1 MKKNYASR
9 LIIGILRLTPIL
21 LFWLVSSPSLA
32 QFPTF
37 WKTGKTKEIKGY
49 SILREEGEGRST
61 PYIYYE
67 DTKYRLSQLQIRAE
81 SEMWEES
88 KRMANE
94 IGIKGS
100 SGLLKLKIIGKTI
113 EAGNS
118 ENFTVIVKS
127 IEGEELFRQ
136 RLEPSVPD
144 YKIINGV
151 TYWNN
156 YPSVVLPA
164 GITPPFRV
172 FTIDSYWNDP
182 KTKKKTY
189 LIQKLGEEK
198 TLQPPISSEAN
209 NSGALKYRI
218 GERVIITE
226 DGQEK
231 SVTIVNASNGRYRVE
246 FQSNKGK
253 TKSLTVYEREIER
266 LDE

>member
-1 MKKNYASR
+1 MKKNYVLR
-9 LIIGILRLTPIL
+9 LIIRITPIL
-21 LFWLVSSPSLA
+21 LFWLVSNPSFA
-32 QFPTF
+32 QFPTL
-37 WKTGKTKEIKGY
+37 WKTGKAKEIKGY
-49 SILREEGEGRST
+49 SILREEGLGRST

-67 DTKYRLSQLQIRAE
+67 DTKYRLSQLEIRAE

-88 KRMANE
+88 KRRANE
-94 IGIKGS
+94 IGIMGS
-100 SGLLKLKIIGKTI
+100 SGIIKLKITASTI
-113 EAGNS
+113 EAGDTD
-118 ENFTVIVKS
+118 NFTVIVKS

-136 RLEPSVPD
+136 RLESSVPD
-144 YKIINGV
+144 YSIINGI
-151 TYWNN
+151 TYWTN
-156 YPSVVLPA
+156 YASLVLPS

-172 FTIDSYWNDP
+172 FTIDSYWNEP

-198 TLQPPISSEAN
+198 TLQPPISSEVN

-246 FQSNKGK
+246 LQSNKGK